1 LSIVEKEAVLMSQLA
16 LERVRV
22 VGPLAGFADGYRAHL
37 VEQGYSRSGARD
49 QLSLFIDASRWMEAE
64 GLDLVALTSPVMV
77 RRYVVWRRE
86 QGYLRSHSPKSLRS
100 VLGYLDGLGVLARD
114 EGPVSPVDELLDAFA
129 RFLLQERGLAAVTVR
144 EYERI
149 AGRFLSERSEPLA
162 DDLACLTGAA
172 VNAFVLRESRRAPR
186 SAGAVVCGLR
196 ALLRF
201 LHVQGFIAEP
211 LAAAVPAVARRREDL
226 PRGLPPGQVRR
237 LLESCDRRTAAGRR
251 DYAILVLLSRL
262 GLRCGEVA
270 ALELDDVDWRAG
282 EVVIRGKGSRIDRL
296 PLPGDVGQALA
307 AYLRH
312 GRPRGFG
319 RTVFVT
325 VCAPVTAI
333 SRWTIRDLLVRACTR
348 AGMAP
353 VGAHRLRHTVA
364 SDLLSRGAGLREIGQ
379 VLRHQ
384 DLGTTAVYA
393 KVDQAALSS
402 LALPWPGS
410 ER

>member
-1 LSIVEKEAVLMSQLA
+1 LSIVEEEAVLVSGSA

-22 VGPLAGFADGYRAHL
+22 IGPLAGFADGYGAHL

-49 QLSLFIDASRWMEAE
+49 QFKLLVHASRWMEAE
-64 GLDLVALTSPVMV
+64 GLELVALTSPVMLK
-77 RRYVVWRRE
+77 RHSIWRRE
-86 QGYLRSHSPKSLRS
+86 QGYGRGHAPMSLRG
-100 VLGYLDGLGVLARD
+100 LIGYLNGLGVLT
-114 EGPVSPVDELLDAFA
+114 VDDAVRTEVDGLVDAF
-129 RFLLQERGLAAVTVR
+129 RCYLLQERGLAATTVR
-144 EYERI
+144 SYEDVAR
-149 AGRFLSERSEPLA
+149 RFLAERSEPLA
-162 DDLACLTGAA
+162 DDLTRLSGAV
-172 VNAFVLRESRRAPR
+172 VNTFVLRESRRAPR
-186 SAGAVVCGLR
+186 SAGMVVCGLR

-201 LHVQGFIAEP
+201 LHVQGLIAEP

-226 PRGLPPGQVRR
+226 PRGLASGEVTR
-237 LLESCDRRTAAGRR
+237 LLESCDRSTPAGRR

-270 ALELDDVDWRAG
+270 ALELGDVDWRAG

-296 PLPGDVGQALA
+296 PLPGDVGEALA
-307 AYLRH
+307 DYLRH
-312 GRPRGFG
+312 GRRHGFG

-325 VCAPVTAI
+325 ACAPVTAI
-333 SRWTIRDLLVRACTR
+333 SRATINDLLVRACTR
-348 AGMAP
+348 AGMPA

-384 DLGTTAVYA
+384 DLGTTALYA
-393 KVDQAALSS
+393 KVDQAALSR

>member
-1 LSIVEKEAVLMSQLA
+1 LSIVEKEAVLMSGLA

-37 VEQGYSRSGARD
+37 LELGYSLSGARD
-49 QLSLFIDASRWMEAE
+49 QFDLLVHASRWMEAE
-64 GLDLVALTSPVMV
+64 GLDLVALTSPVMLKRHV
-77 RRYVVWRRE
+77 MWRRE
-86 QGYLRSHSPKSLRS
+86 QGYLRSLSSKSLRGL
-100 VLGYLDGLGVLARD
+100 VGYLDGLGVLARD
-114 EGPVSPVDELLDAFA
+114 EGPVSQVDELLDAFG
-129 RFLLQERGLAAVTVR
+129 RYLLQERGLAALTVQQ
-144 EYERI
+144 YEGVAR
-149 AGRFLSERSEPLA
+149 RFLVDRSEPLA
-162 DDLACLTGAA
+162 DDLARLSGAA

-186 SAGAVVCGLR
+186 SAGKVVCGLR

-201 LHVQGFIAEP
+201 LHVQGLIAEP

-226 PRGLPPGQVRR
+226 PRGLAPGEVKR
-237 LLESCDRRTAAGRR
+237 LLNSCDRCTAAGRR

-270 ALELDDVDWRAG
+270 ALELGDVDWRAG
-282 EVVIRGKGSRIDRL
+282 EVVIRGKGSRMDRL
-296 PLPGDVGQALA
+296 PLPDDVGRALVD
-307 AYLRH
+307 YLHH
-312 GRPRGFG
+312 GRRHGFG

-325 VCAPVTAI
+325 VCAPVTGI
-333 SRWTIRDLLVRACTR
+333 SRATINDLLVRACTR
-348 AGMAP
+348 AGMPP

-384 DLGTTAVYA
+384 DLGTTAIYA
-393 KVDQAALSS
+393 KVDWAALSR